1 MSSTRRPTPVAPA
14 PQRPASSQ
22 QAAAAPHV
30 LKAPVVVVT
39 PTGEWELEGGSL
51 VIGRAEEAK
60 IVVQDPLVSRMH
72 ARLTVLDDERVVI
85 EDLNSTN
92 GMFVNGVRLP
102 RPLTGLSEGD
112 RLLIGTTEVSVF
124 STRASAT
131 VPIAERKA
139 PEPARQMS
147 SIGTLRVAPV
157 VSAPSGLPATGSGAA
172 REATSPPVSGSAV
185 GRPVPPTERS
195 QTVELVGR
203 VAEHFMSSG
212 LPQEA
217 VRVLSEHLNTL
228 LLGASAGLAVPE
240 PLLDHATRYALKLYS
255 WTNRGSWIDY
265 PLELHAACQQ
275 VPSHMS
281 LTALEAVYP
290 TAKGADRGLVDYL
303 LRTLRGRSAPLSR
316 EEEQRVTRLALLI
329 RKSE

>member
-22 QAAAAPHV
+22 KTTSTPHV

-39 PTGEWELEGGSL
+39 PNGEWELEEGSI

-60 IVVQDPLVSRMH
+60 IVIDDPLVSRMH
-72 ARLTVLDDERVVI
+72 ARISVLDDERVVI

-92 GMFVNGVRLP
+92 GVFVNGVRLP
-102 RPLTGLSEGD
+102 RPLTGLAEGD

-124 STRASAT
+124 STRSSAT
-131 VPIAERKA
+131 VPVAERLA
-139 PEPARQMS
+139 PEPARQAT
-147 SIGTLRVAPV
+147 SIGNLRVAPAV
-157 VSAPSGLPATGSGAA
+157 QVSNTLPSAGIPSSQRGASAVPAL
-172 REATSPPVSGSAV
+172 GSAV

-203 VAEHFMSSG
+203 LAEHFMASG
-212 LPQEA
+212 LPGEA

-240 PLLDHATRYALKLYS
+240 PLLDHATRYALKLFT
-255 WTNRGSWIDY
+255 WTSRASWIDY

-275 VPSHMS
+275 TPSHIS
-281 LTALEAVYP
+281 LSALEAVYP

-303 LRTLRGRSAPLSR
+303 LRTLRAREAAFSR
-316 EEEQRVTRLALLI
+316 EEEHRLTRLGLLV
-329 RKSE
+329 RRG